1 MSNEASKSNDP
12 GVLYLDA
19 DTEITEAIEKLKK
32 STDTEVRIVV
42 PSRSALLQSSVNV
55 KLLKKSAKDS
65 KKDLVLVTND
75 KITKNLAGAAGIAVA
90 SSVKAMA
97 HVPDIEQPPSRGAEA
112 IVIDPGKEAQD
123 KADQADKADKPSDQ
137 GFQSKHID
145 LDGDDE
151 IESET
156 EKSQTLT
163 SPALKKDK
171 KVPNYGKLNKRIWI
185 GASVFGV
192 VLVAILALTFLPTGK
207 VTLLVNAKKTSL
219 NFNFIL
225 DAASSSSD
233 INAQT
238 LAAQK
243 LETTKDSSFEIT
255 ATGKKEVGS
264 KATGTVNITNCE
276 DTSSHALA
284 AGSKL
289 TSSGKT
295 FITATNITIP
305 AGQFSVGGTV
315 CNSNP
320 ITVTMSASDSG
331 DSYNLNNVTFSVAG
345 MSSKISGQGTTSGG
359 TTKTITILS
368 AEDITIAKKQ
378 AEEQSKSAA
387 DELAKKAGSE
397 LQLFKS
403 TIQAD
408 FVEFKT
414 SVAQDAEADKVS
426 VTSKIKYTGFAAKTA
441 DVNKLF
447 NGQIQTDLKGNKEV
461 YDNGSQNG
469 TYTTTKQFSPEKLQL
484 NVKTSA
490 YYGDPIDKK
499 TIAKQVAGKAK
510 KDVSDIVKQSG
521 DQITSAQVEVNPDL
535 LPNMPLMS
543 AKITIDIKVTTN

>member
-1 MSNEASKSNDP
+1 MPNEASKSNDP

-32 STDTEVRIVV
+32 SSDTEVRIVV

-55 KLLKKSAKDS
+55 KLLKKSAKDA

-112 IVIDPGKEAQD
+112 IVIDPGKEAQA
-123 KADQADKADKPSDQ
+123 KADQADKSNKPSDQ

-145 LDGDDE
+145 LDGEDE
-151 IESET
+151 PEAEESLKPISS
-156 EKSQTLT
+156 KS
-163 SPALKKDK
+163 KKDK

-243 LETTKDSSFEIT
+243 LEITKDSSFEIT
-255 ATGKKEVGS
+255 ATGKKEVGT
-264 KATGTVNITNCE
+264 KATGTIALKNC
-276 DTSSHALA
+276 DDVSTHSLP
-284 AGSKL
+284 AGSGL
-289 TSSGKT
+289 TSGGKT
-295 FITATNITIP
+295 FVTAQAVSIP
-305 AGQFSVGGTV
+305 AGSAGGGV
-315 CNSNP
+315 VNCSSAIDVQ
-320 ITVTMSASDSG
+320 ITASAPG
-331 DSYNLNNVTFSVAG
+331 ESYNLGASTFALTG
-345 MSSKISGQGTTSGG
+345 FSSLYKATGQTSGG

-387 DELAKKAGSE
+387 DELTKKAGSE

-447 NGQIQTDLKGNKEV
+447 DGQIQTDLKGNKEV

-490 YYGDPIDKK
+490 YYGDPIDKP

-510 KDVSDIVKQSG
+510 KDVSDIAKQSG
-521 DQITSAQVEVNPDL
+521 DQITGAQVEVNPDL

-543 AKITIDIKVTTN
+543 GRITIDIKVTTN

>member
-112 IVIDPGKEAQD
+112 IVIDPGKEAQA
-123 KADQADKADKPSDQ
+123 KADQADKSDKPSDQ

-145 LDGDDE
+145 LDGEADPE
-151 IESET
+151 AEESLKPISS
-156 EKSQTLT
+156 KS
-163 SPALKKDK
+163 KKDK

-243 LETTKDSSFEIT
+243 LEITKDSSFEIT
-255 ATGKKEVGS
+255 ATGKKEVGT
-264 KATGTVNITNCE
+264 KATGTIALKNC
-276 DTSSHALA
+276 DDVSTHSLP
-284 AGSKL
+284 AGSGL
-289 TSSGKT
+289 TSGGKT
-295 FITATNITIP
+295 FVTAQAVSIPAGSAGGGVVNCSSAIDVQITATAP
-305 AGQFSVGGTV
+305 GE
-315 CNSNP
+315 
-320 ITVTMSASDSG
+320 
-331 DSYNLNNVTFSVAG
+331 SYNLGASNFALTGFSSLYKAT
-345 MSSKISGQGTTSGG
+345 GQTSGG

-426 VTSKIKYTGFAAKTA
+426 VNSKIKYTGFAAKTA

-447 NGQIQTDLKGNKEV
+447 DGQIQIDLKGNKEV
-461 YDNGSQNG
+461 YENGSQNG

-490 YYGDPIDKK
+490 YYGDPIDKPA
-499 TIAKQVAGKAK
+499 IAKQVAGKAK

-521 DQITSAQVEVNPDL
+521 DQITGAQVEVNPDL
-535 LPNMPLMS
+535 LPNMPVMS
-543 AKITIDIKVTTN
+543 GRITIDIKVTTN

>member
-112 IVIDPGKEAQD
+112 IVIDPGKEAQA
-123 KADQADKADKPSDQ
+123 KADQSDKSDKPSDQ

-145 LDGDDE
+145 LDGEADPE
-151 IESET
+151 AEESLKPISS
-156 EKSQTLT
+156 KS
-163 SPALKKDK
+163 KKDK

-243 LETTKDSSFEIT
+243 LEITKDSSFEIT
-255 ATGKKEVGS
+255 ATGKKEVGT
-264 KATGTVNITNCE
+264 KATGTIALKNC
-276 DTSSHALA
+276 DDVSTHSLP
-284 AGSKL
+284 AGSGL
-289 TSSGKT
+289 TSGGKT
-295 FITATNITIP
+295 FVTAQAVSIPAGSAGGGVVNCSSAVDVQITATAP
-305 AGQFSVGGTV
+305 GE
-315 CNSNP
+315 
-320 ITVTMSASDSG
+320 
-331 DSYNLNNVTFSVAG
+331 SYNLGASNFALTGFSSLYKAT
-345 MSSKISGQGTTSGG
+345 GQTSGG

-426 VTSKIKYTGFAAKTA
+426 VNSKIKYTGFAAKTA

-447 NGQIQTDLKGNKEV
+447 DGQIQIDLKGNKEV
-461 YDNGSQNG
+461 YENGSQSG

-490 YYGDPIDKK
+490 YYGDPIDKPA
-499 TIAKQVAGKAK
+499 IAKQVAGKAK
-510 KDVSDIVKQSG
+510 KDVSDIAKQSG
-521 DQITSAQVEVNPDL
+521 DQITGAQVEVNPDL

>member
-1 MSNEASKSNDP
+1 MPNEASKSNDP

-112 IVIDPGKEAQD
+112 IVIDPGKEAQA
-123 KADQADKADKPSDQ
+123 KADQADKSNKPSDQ

-145 LDGDDE
+145 LDGEDE
-151 IESET
+151 PEAEESLKPISS
-156 EKSQTLT
+156 KS
-163 SPALKKDK
+163 KKDK

-243 LETTKDSSFEIT
+243 LEITKDSSFEIT
-255 ATGKKEVGS
+255 ATGKKEVGT
-264 KATGTVNITNCE
+264 KATGTIALKNC
-276 DTSSHALA
+276 DDVSTHSLP
-284 AGSKL
+284 AGSGL
-289 TSSGKT
+289 TSGGKT
-295 FITATNITIP
+295 FVTAQAVSIP
-305 AGQFSVGGTV
+305 AGSAGGGV
-315 CNSNP
+315 VNCSSAIDVQ
-320 ITVTMSASDSG
+320 ITASAPG
-331 DSYNLNNVTFSVAG
+331 ESYNLGASTFALTG
-345 MSSKISGQGTTSGG
+345 FSSLYKATGQTSGG

-387 DELAKKAGSE
+387 DELTKKAGSE

-426 VTSKIKYTGFAAKTA
+426 VTSKIKYTGFAAKSA

-447 NGQIQTDLKGNKEV
+447 DGQIQTDLKGNKEV

-490 YYGDPIDKK
+490 YYGDPIDKP

-521 DQITSAQVEVNPDL
+521 DQITGAQVEVNPDL

-543 AKITIDIKVTTN
+543 GRITIDIKVTTN

>member
-1 MSNEASKSNDP
+1 MPNEASKSNDP

-32 STDTEVRIVV
+32 SSDTEVRIVV

-55 KLLKKSAKDS
+55 KLLKKSAKDA

-112 IVIDPGKEAQD
+112 IVIDPGKEAQA
-123 KADQADKADKPSDQ
+123 KADQADKGDKPSDQ

-145 LDGDDE
+145 LDGEDE
-151 IESET
+151 PEAEESLKPISS
-156 EKSQTLT
+156 KS
-163 SPALKKDK
+163 KKDK

-243 LETTKDSSFEIT
+243 LEITKDSSFEIT
-255 ATGKKEVGS
+255 ATGKKEVGT
-264 KATGTVNITNCE
+264 KATGTIALKNC
-276 DTSSHALA
+276 DDVSTHSLP
-284 AGSKL
+284 AGSGL
-289 TSSGKT
+289 TSGGKT
-295 FITATNITIP
+295 FVTAQAVSIP
-305 AGQFSVGGTV
+305 AGSAGGGV
-315 CNSNP
+315 VNCSSAIDVQ
-320 ITVTMSASDSG
+320 ITASAPG
-331 DSYNLNNVTFSVAG
+331 ESYNLGASTFALTG
-345 MSSKISGQGTTSGG
+345 FSSLYKATGQTSGG

-447 NGQIQTDLKGNKEV
+447 DGQIQTDLKGNKEV

-490 YYGDPIDKK
+490 YYGDPIDKP

-521 DQITSAQVEVNPDL
+521 DQITGAQVEVNPDL

-543 AKITIDIKVTTN
+543 GRITIDIKVTTN

>member
-1 MSNEASKSNDP
+1 MPNEASKSNDP

-32 STDTEVRIVV
+32 SSDTEVRIVV

-55 KLLKKSAKDS
+55 KLLKKSAKDA

-112 IVIDPGKEAQD
+112 IVIDPGKEAQA
-123 KADQADKADKPSDQ
+123 KADQADKSNKPSDQ

-145 LDGDDE
+145 LDGEDE
-151 IESET
+151 PEVEESLKPISS
-156 EKSQTLT
+156 KS
-163 SPALKKDK
+163 KKDK

-243 LETTKDSSFEIT
+243 LEITKDSSFEIT
-255 ATGKKEVGS
+255 ATGKKEVGT
-264 KATGTVNITNCE
+264 KATGTIALKNC
-276 DTSSHALA
+276 DDVSTHSLP
-284 AGSKL
+284 AGSGL
-289 TSSGKT
+289 TSGGKT
-295 FITATNITIP
+295 FVTAQAVSIP
-305 AGQFSVGGTV
+305 AGSAGGGV
-315 CNSNP
+315 VNCSSAIDVQ
-320 ITVTMSASDSG
+320 ITASAPG
-331 DSYNLNNVTFSVAG
+331 ESYNLGASTFALTG
-345 MSSKISGQGTTSGG
+345 FSSLYKATGQTSGG

-387 DELAKKAGSE
+387 DELTKKAGSE

-447 NGQIQTDLKGNKEV
+447 DGQIQTDLKGNKEV

-490 YYGDPIDKK
+490 YYGDPIDKP

-521 DQITSAQVEVNPDL
+521 DQITGAQVEVNPDL

-543 AKITIDIKVTTN
+543 GRITIDIKVTTN

>member
-19 DTEITEAIEKLKK
+19 DTVLTEAIEKLKK

-97 HVPDIEQPPSRGAEA
+97 HVPDIEQPPRRGAEA
-112 IVIDPGKEAQD
+112 IVIDPGKEAQA
-123 KADQADKADKPSDQ
+123 KADQADKSDKPSDQ

-145 LDGDDE
+145 LDGEADPE
-151 IESET
+151 AEESLKPISS
-156 EKSQTLT
+156 KS
-163 SPALKKDK
+163 KKDK

-243 LETTKDSSFEIT
+243 LEITKDSSFEIT
-255 ATGKKEVGS
+255 ATGKKEVGT
-264 KATGTVNITNCE
+264 KATGTIALKNC
-276 DTSSHALA
+276 DDVSTHSLP
-284 AGSKL
+284 AGSGL
-289 TSSGKT
+289 TSGGKT
-295 FITATNITIP
+295 FVTAQAVSIPAGSAGGGVVNCSSAIDVQITATAP
-305 AGQFSVGGTV
+305 GE
-315 CNSNP
+315 
-320 ITVTMSASDSG
+320 
-331 DSYNLNNVTFSVAG
+331 SYNLGASNFALTGFSSLYKAT
-345 MSSKISGQGTTSGG
+345 GQTSGG

-426 VTSKIKYTGFAAKTA
+426 VNSKIKYTGFAAKTA

-447 NGQIQTDLKGNKEV
+447 DGQIQIDLKGNKEV
-461 YDNGSQNG
+461 YENGSQNG

-490 YYGDPIDKK
+490 YYGDPIDKPA
-499 TIAKQVAGKAK
+499 IAKQVAGKAK

-521 DQITSAQVEVNPDL
+521 DQITGSQVEVNPDL
-535 LPNMPLMS
+535 LPNMPVMS
-543 AKITIDIKVTTN
+543 GRITIDIKVTTN

>member
-1 MSNEASKSNDP
+1 MPNEASKSNDP

-32 STDTEVRIVV
+32 SSDTEVRIVV

-112 IVIDPGKEAQD
+112 IVIDPGKEAQA
-123 KADQADKADKPSDQ
+123 KADQADKSNKPSDQ

-145 LDGDDE
+145 LDGEDE
-151 IESET
+151 PEAEESLKPISS
-156 EKSQTLT
+156 KS
-163 SPALKKDK
+163 KKDK

-243 LETTKDSSFEIT
+243 LEITKDSSFEIT
-255 ATGKKEVGS
+255 ATGKKEVGT
-264 KATGTVNITNCE
+264 KATGTIALKNC
-276 DTSSHALA
+276 DDVSTHSLP
-284 AGSKL
+284 AGSGL
-289 TSSGKT
+289 TSGGKT
-295 FITATNITIP
+295 FVTAQAVSIP
-305 AGQFSVGGTV
+305 AGSAGGGV
-315 CNSNP
+315 VNCSSAIDVQ
-320 ITVTMSASDSG
+320 ITASAPG
-331 DSYNLNNVTFSVAG
+331 ESYNLGASTFALTG
-345 MSSKISGQGTTSGG
+345 FSSLYKATGQTSGG

-368 AEDITIAKKQ
+368 AEDNTIAKKQ

-387 DELAKKAGSE
+387 DELTKKAGSE

-447 NGQIQTDLKGNKEV
+447 DGQIQTDLKGNKEV

-490 YYGDPIDKK
+490 YYGDPIDKP

-521 DQITSAQVEVNPDL
+521 DQITGAQVEVNPDL
-535 LPNMPLMS
+535 LPNMPLMTGR
-543 AKITIDIKVTTN
+543 ITIDIKVTTN

>member
-1 MSNEASKSNDP
+1 MPNEASKSNDP

-112 IVIDPGKEAQD
+112 IVIDPGKEAQA
-123 KADQADKADKPSDQ
+123 KADQSDKSDKPSDQ

-225 DAASSSSD
+225 DSASSTSD

-255 ATGKKEVGS
+255 ATGKKEVGT
-264 KATGTVNITNCE
+264 KATGTIALKNC
-276 DTSSHALA
+276 DDVSTHSLP
-284 AGSKL
+284 AGSGL
-289 TSSGKT
+289 TSGGKA
-295 FITATNITIP
+295 FVTAQAVSIP
-305 AGQFSVGGTV
+305 AGSAGGGVVNCSSVIDV
-315 CNSNP
+315 Q
-320 ITVTMSASDSG
+320 ITASAPG
-331 DSYNLNNVTFSVAG
+331 ESYNLGASNFALTG
-345 MSSKISGQGTTSGG
+345 LSSLYKATGQTSGG

>member
-1 MSNEASKSNDP
+1 MPNEPSNSNDP

-42 PSRSALLQSSVNV
+42 PSRSGLLQSSVNV

-75 KITKNLAGAAGIAVA
+75 KITKNLAGSAGIAVA
-90 SSVKAMA
+90 SSVKAMS
-97 HVPDIEQPPSRGAEA
+97 HVPDIEQPASRGAEN
-112 IVIDPGKEAQD
+112 ILIDPNKEAKSKD
-123 KADQADKADKPSDQ
+123 EKNDRPTDQ

-145 LDGDDE
+145 LEGEDE
-151 IESET
+151 VET
-156 EKSQTLT
+156 EIEKSQ
-163 SPALKKDK
+163 SSVISKSKKDK

-192 VLVAILALTFLPTGK
+192 VLVAILALIFLPTGK

-225 DAASSSSD
+225 DSASSSSD

-238 LAAQK
+238 LVAQK

-255 ATGKKEVGS
+255 ATGKKEVGT
-264 KATGTVNITNCE
+264 KATGTIALKNC
-276 DTSSHALA
+276 DDVSTHSLPV
-284 AGSKL
+284 GSGL

-295 FITATNITIP
+295 FVTAQAVSIP
-305 AGQFSVGGTV
+305 AGSAGGGV
-315 CNSNP
+315 VNCSSAIDVQ
-320 ITVTMSASDSG
+320 ITAAAPG
-331 DSYNLNNVTFSVAG
+331 ESYNLGASSFVLTGFSSLYKAT
-345 MSSKISGQGTTSGG
+345 GQTSGG

-378 AEEQSKSAA
+378 AEEQSKSAG
-387 DELAKKAGSE
+387 DELSKKAGSE
-397 LQLFKS
+397 MQLFKS

-426 VTSKIKYTGFAAKTA
+426 VTSKIKYTGFAAKIA

-447 NGQIQTDLKGNKEV
+447 DGQIQSDLKGNKEV

-469 TYTTTKQFSPEKLQL
+469 AYTTVKQFSAEKLQL

-521 DQITSAQVEVNPDL
+521 DQITGSQVEVNPDL
-535 LPNMPLMS
+535 LPNMPSMS
-543 AKITIDIKVTTN
+543 GRITIDIKITTN

>member
-112 IVIDPGKEAQD
+112 IVIDPGKEAQA
-123 KADQADKADKPSDQ
+123 KADQADKSDKPSDQ

-145 LDGDDE
+145 LDGEADPE
-151 IESET
+151 AEESLKPISS
-156 EKSQTLT
+156 KS
-163 SPALKKDK
+163 KKDK

-243 LETTKDSSFEIT
+243 LEITKDSSFEIT
-255 ATGKKEVGS
+255 ATGKKEVGN

-276 DTSSHALA
+276 DTSNHALA

-289 TSSGKT
+289 ISSGKT

-320 ITVTMSASDSG
+320 ITVSMSASDSG

-359 TTKTITILS
+359 TTKTISVLS
-368 AEDITIAKKQ
+368 AEDIAIAKKQ

-387 DELAKKAGSE
+387 DELSKKAGSE

-426 VTSKIKYTGFAAKTA
+426 VNSKIKYTGFAAKTA

-447 NGQIQTDLKGNKEV
+447 DGQIQIDLKGNKEV
-461 YDNGSQNG
+461 YENGSQNG

-490 YYGDPIDKK
+490 YYGDPIDKPA
-499 TIAKQVAGKAK
+499 IAKQVAGKAK

-521 DQITSAQVEVNPDL
+521 DQITGSQVEVNPDL
-535 LPNMPLMS
+535 LPNMPVMS
-543 AKITIDIKVTTN
+543 GRITIDIKVTTN

>member
-1 MSNEASKSNDP
+1 MPNEASKSNDP

-32 STDTEVRIVV
+32 SSDTEVRIVV

-112 IVIDPGKEAQD
+112 IVIDPGKEAQA
-123 KADQADKADKPSDQ
+123 KADQADKSNKPSDQ

-145 LDGDDE
+145 LDGEDE
-151 IESET
+151 PEAEESLKPISS
-156 EKSQTLT
+156 KS
-163 SPALKKDK
+163 KKDK

-243 LETTKDSSFEIT
+243 LEITKDSSFEIT
-255 ATGKKEVGS
+255 ATGKKEVGT
-264 KATGTVNITNCE
+264 KATGTIALKNC
-276 DTSSHALA
+276 DDVSTHSLP
-284 AGSKL
+284 AGSGL
-289 TSSGKT
+289 TSGGKT
-295 FITATNITIP
+295 FVTAQAVSIP
-305 AGQFSVGGTV
+305 AGSAGGGV
-315 CNSNP
+315 VNCSSAIDVQ
-320 ITVTMSASDSG
+320 ITASAPG
-331 DSYNLNNVTFSVAG
+331 ESYNLGASTFALTG
-345 MSSKISGQGTTSGG
+345 FSSLYKATGQTSGG

-387 DELAKKAGSE
+387 DELTKKAGSE

-447 NGQIQTDLKGNKEV
+447 DGQIQTDLKGNKEV

-490 YYGDPIDKK
+490 YYGDPIDKP

-521 DQITSAQVEVNPDL
+521 DQITGAQVEVNPDL
-535 LPNMPLMS
+535 LPNMPLMTGR
-543 AKITIDIKVTTN
+543 ITIDIKVTTN

>member
-1 MSNEASKSNDP
+1 MPNEASKSNDP

-32 STDTEVRIVV
+32 SSDTEVRIVV

-55 KLLKKSAKDS
+55 KLLKKSAKDA

-112 IVIDPGKEAQD
+112 IVIDPGKEAQA
-123 KADQADKADKPSDQ
+123 KADQADKSNKPSDQ

-145 LDGDDE
+145 LDGEDE
-151 IESET
+151 PEAEESLKPISS
-156 EKSQTLT
+156 KS
-163 SPALKKDK
+163 KKDK

-243 LETTKDSSFEIT
+243 LEITKDSSFEIT
-255 ATGKKEVGS
+255 ATGKKEVGT
-264 KATGTVNITNCE
+264 KATGTIALKNC
-276 DTSSHALA
+276 DDVSTHSLP
-284 AGSKL
+284 AGSGL
-289 TSSGKT
+289 TSGGKT
-295 FITATNITIP
+295 FVTAQAVSIP
-305 AGQFSVGGTV
+305 AGSAGGGV
-315 CNSNP
+315 VNCSSAIDVQ
-320 ITVTMSASDSG
+320 ITASAPG
-331 DSYNLNNVTFSVAG
+331 ESYNLGASTFVLTG
-345 MSSKISGQGTTSGG
+345 FSSLYKATGQTSGG

-387 DELAKKAGSE
+387 DELTKKAGSE

-447 NGQIQTDLKGNKEV
+447 DGQIQTDLKGNKEV

-490 YYGDPIDKK
+490 YYGDPIDKP

-521 DQITSAQVEVNPDL
+521 DQITGAQVEVNPDL

-543 AKITIDIKVTTN
+543 GRITIDIKVTTN

>member
-1 MSNEASKSNDP
+1 MPNEASKSNDP

-112 IVIDPGKEAQD
+112 IVIDPGKEAQA
-123 KADQADKADKPSDQ
+123 KADQADKSNKPSDQ

-145 LDGDDE
+145 LDGEDE
-151 IESET
+151 PEAEESLKPISS
-156 EKSQTLT
+156 KS
-163 SPALKKDK
+163 KKDK

-243 LETTKDSSFEIT
+243 LEITKDSSFEIT
-255 ATGKKEVGS
+255 ATGKKEVGT
-264 KATGTVNITNCE
+264 KATGTIALKNC
-276 DTSSHALA
+276 DDVSTHSLP
-284 AGSKL
+284 AGSGL
-289 TSSGKT
+289 TSGGKT
-295 FITATNITIP
+295 FVTAQAVSIP
-305 AGQFSVGGTV
+305 AGSAGGGV
-315 CNSNP
+315 VNCSSAIDVQ
-320 ITVTMSASDSG
+320 ITASSPG
-331 DSYNLNNVTFSVAG
+331 ESYNLGASTFALTG
-345 MSSKISGQGTTSGG
+345 FSSLYKATGQTSGG

-387 DELAKKAGSE
+387 DELTKKAGSE

-447 NGQIQTDLKGNKEV
+447 DGQIQTDLKGNKEV

-490 YYGDPIDKK
+490 YYGDPIDKP

-521 DQITSAQVEVNPDL
+521 DQITGAQVEVNPDL
-535 LPNMPLMS
+535 LPNMPLMTGR
-543 AKITIDIKVTTN
+543 ITIDIKVTTN

>member
-112 IVIDPGKEAQD
+112 IVIDPGKEAQA
-123 KADQADKADKPSDQ
+123 KADQADKSDKPSDQ

-145 LDGDDE
+145 LDGEADPE
-151 IESET
+151 AEESLKPISS
-156 EKSQTLT
+156 KS
-163 SPALKKDK
+163 KKDK

-243 LETTKDSSFEIT
+243 LEITKDSSFEIT
-255 ATGKKEVGS
+255 ATGKKEVGT
-264 KATGTVNITNCE
+264 KATGTIALKNC
-276 DTSSHALA
+276 DDVSTHSLP
-284 AGSKL
+284 AGSGL
-289 TSSGKT
+289 TSGGKT
-295 FITATNITIP
+295 FVTAQAVSIPAGSAGGGVVNCSSAIDVQITATAP
-305 AGQFSVGGTV
+305 GE
-315 CNSNP
+315 
-320 ITVTMSASDSG
+320 
-331 DSYNLNNVTFSVAG
+331 SYNLGASNFALTGFSSLYKAT
-345 MSSKISGQGTTSGG
+345 GQTSGG

-426 VTSKIKYTGFAAKTA
+426 VNSKIKYTGFAAKTA

-447 NGQIQTDLKGNKEV
+447 DGQIQIDLKGNKEV
-461 YDNGSQNG
+461 YENGSQNG

-490 YYGDPIDKK
+490 YYGDPIDKPA
-499 TIAKQVAGKAK
+499 IAKQVAGKAK

-521 DQITSAQVEVNPDL
+521 DQITGSQVEVNPDL
-535 LPNMPLMS
+535 LPNMPVMS
-543 AKITIDIKVTTN
+543 GRITIDIKVTTN

>member
-1 MSNEASKSNDP
+1 MPNEASKSNDP

-32 STDTEVRIVV
+32 SSDTEVRIVV

-112 IVIDPGKEAQD
+112 IVIDPGKEAQA
-123 KADQADKADKPSDQ
+123 KADQADKSNKPSDQ

-145 LDGDDE
+145 LDGEDE
-151 IESET
+151 PEAEESLKPISS
-156 EKSQTLT
+156 KS
-163 SPALKKDK
+163 KKDK

-243 LETTKDSSFEIT
+243 LEITKDSSFEIT
-255 ATGKKEVGS
+255 ATGKKEVGT
-264 KATGTVNITNCE
+264 KATGTIALKNC
-276 DTSSHALA
+276 DDVSTHSLP
-284 AGSKL
+284 AGSGL
-289 TSSGKT
+289 TSGGKT
-295 FITATNITIP
+295 FVTAQAVSIP
-305 AGQFSVGGTV
+305 AGSAGGGV
-315 CNSNP
+315 VNCSSAIDVQ
-320 ITVTMSASDSG
+320 ITASAPG
-331 DSYNLNNVTFSVAG
+331 ESYNLGASTFALTG
-345 MSSKISGQGTTSGG
+345 FSSLYKATGQTSGG

-447 NGQIQTDLKGNKEV
+447 DGQIQTDLKGNKEV

-490 YYGDPIDKK
+490 YYGDPIDKP

-521 DQITSAQVEVNPDL
+521 DQITGAQVEVNPDL
-535 LPNMPLMS
+535 LPNMPLMTGR
-543 AKITIDIKVTTN
+543 ITIDIKVTTN